1 MFQSAYPI
9 RFTEI
14 HVINTHRLKTMSLL
28 LLHIGLYQWRRKF
41 VYIHGDTG
49 HINEVM
55 GVDFFPVEA
64 LPHEYG
70 GKAGT
75 MKDLNG

>member
-1 MFQSAYPI
+1 
-9 RFTEI
+9 
-14 HVINTHRLKTMSLL
+14 MSLL

-41 VYIHGDTG
+41 VHIHGDTG

-70 GKAGT
+70 GKAGA
-75 MKDLNG
+75 MKDLNGECIFELNNIYSHIK